1 MQEQENSLQN
11 QNSFLEMS
19 AFVLENYNIFKA
31 YITFLSNWH
40 LAEIKIRNSTDEQNL
55 FKE

>member
-19 AFVLENYNIFKA
+19 PFVLENYNIFKA
-31 YITFLSNWH
+31 YITFLSHRH
-40 LAEIKIRNSTDEQNL
+40 LAEIKNRNSTDEQNV